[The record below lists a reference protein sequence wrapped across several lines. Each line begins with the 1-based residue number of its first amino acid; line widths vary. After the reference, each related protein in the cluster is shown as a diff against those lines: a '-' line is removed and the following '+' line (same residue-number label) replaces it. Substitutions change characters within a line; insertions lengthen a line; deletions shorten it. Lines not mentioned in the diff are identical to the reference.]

1 MPNYNEKTGIPYG
14 VISGNNV
21 PDLADDI
28 FSSGDSLTYAAWK
41 QELGEKISGAIQ
53 GAIQD
58 YTCHP
63 EKIVKGIDVAEIVDS
78 LLDSGL
84 GDDYQQEEEE
94 FEYSYDTPQGKVSLL
109 LGWLGGASIIWVID
123 SPYVANCAGCSP
135 CVPGAGD
142 LDTPEKDGIEC
153 YCLPPDDMPEEWTGK
168 RDCLPT
174 IPRRIVRMRGQ
185 GAEPYQS

>member
-41 QELGEKISGAIQ
+41 QELGEKISGAIR
-53 GAIQD
+53 GAIDD
-58 YTCHP
+58 YTTRA
-63 EKIVKGIDVAEIVDS
+63 ETIVKSLDIAEIVDS

-94 FEYSYDTPQGKVSLL
+94 YEYSYDTPNGKVSLL

-123 SPYVANCAGCSP
+123 SPWFANTAHCSP

-142 LDTPEKDGIEC
+142 LDSPVENGLEC
-153 YCLPPDDMPEEWTGK
+153 YCLPPDDMPDDWAGK
-168 RDCLPT
+168 ARLLADNPAPDCADE
-174 IPRRIVRMRGQ
+174 RAGR
-185 GAEPYQS
+185 EPYQS

>member
-63 EKIVKGIDVAEIVDS
+63 EKIVEGIDIAEIVDS

-84 GDDYQQEEEE
+84 GEDYQAEEEE
-94 FEYSYDTPQGKVSLL
+94 FQYSYDTPNGKVSLL

-123 SPYVANCAGCSP
+123 SPWFANTAHCSP

-142 LDTPEKDGIEC
+142 LDSPVENGLEC
-153 YCLPPDDMPEEWTGK
+153 YCLPPDDMPEEWAGK
-168 RDCLPT
+168 AQLIADNPAPDCADE
-174 IPRRIVRMRGQ
+174 RAGR
-185 GAEPYQS
+185 EPYRS

>member
-109 LGWLGGASIIWVID
+109 LGWLGGASII
-123 SPYVANCAGCSP
+123 
-135 CVPGAGD
+135 
-142 LDTPEKDGIEC
+142 
-153 YCLPPDDMPEEWTGK
+153 
-168 RDCLPT
+168 
-174 IPRRIVRMRGQ
+174 
-185 GAEPYQS
+185 